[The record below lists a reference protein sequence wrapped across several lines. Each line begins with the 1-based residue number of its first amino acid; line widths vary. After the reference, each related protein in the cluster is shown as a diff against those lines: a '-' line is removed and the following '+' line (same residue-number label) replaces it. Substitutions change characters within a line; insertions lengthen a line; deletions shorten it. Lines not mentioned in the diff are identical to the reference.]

1 MGLNPLSLRKASTS
15 SIISRIDAGLPY
27 RSLRVLTT
35 NSGLSEPSVAK
46 AAGIPPRTLAR
57 RKAEGRFSPS
67 ESERVIRIA
76 LVFDKALA
84 LFEGD
89 TTAAVRWFTAPRPA
103 LGGESPL
110 AYCRTEVGAREVENL
125 IGRLEHGVFS

>member
-1 MGLNPLSLRKASTS
+1 MALTTMGIHKTDAR
-15 SIISRIDAGLPY
+15 SIISQIDAGLPY
-27 RSLRVLTT
+27 RSLRTLTAS
-35 NSGLSEPSVAK
+35 SGLSEPSVAK

-57 RKAEGRFSPS
+57 RKTEGRFSPS

-76 LVFDKALA
+76 LVFDKAVS

-89 TTAAVRWFTAPRPA
+89 TGAAVRWFTAARPA
-103 LGGESPL
+103 LGGETPL
-110 AYCRTEVGAREVENL
+110 AYCRTEIGAREVENL